1 MEHTTQQPHI
11 SMPLFRPTKANK
23 GKSRKNHCWAKAK
36 VDSAVASILYC
47 SFNASNSGRYLVF
60 WSTSSK
66 ESLRNIKL
74 TNWVAHSFDG
84 WGKKTLSPPRYFL
97 LQTVLPRWQHRGY
110 QSIFAGFRWICS
122 ALYLTLSLQL
132 KSEWDLR
139 LCFVL
144 SHRQIGDILH
154 EMKIYMQTYQLFNVI
169 MKSLRPQSKQS
180 TVPVFFIRISK

>member
-122 ALYLTLSLQL
+122 ALHLPLFAAEVQLEKDFPKVCDYVWCYLTAKLEIYC
-132 KSEWDLR
+132 SEWKYTCRHINSFMSSWNL
-139 LCFVL
+139 
-144 SHRQIGDILH
+144 
-154 EMKIYMQTYQLFNVI
+154 
-169 MKSLRPQSKQS
+169 
-180 TVPVFFIRISK
+180 